1 MTSILPTITVR
12 REGGR
17 GYHIINLSDFD
28 PAVHEVFQPE
38 HTPATAWAEEAA
50 PLATPTGDGIFD
62 DMSDEDLRDFI
73 EQRTGKR
80 PGGRSKR
87 ETLIA
92 KAREV

>member
-1 MTSILPTITVR
+1 MSEIPTICVR

-17 GYHIINLSDFD
+17 GYHIINLSAFD

-38 HTPATAWAEEAA
+38 HTPPTEWAAEA
-50 PLATPTGDGIFD
+50 PVITPAGDGIFD
-62 DMSDEDLRDFI
+62 DMSDEDLKDYV
-73 EQRTGKR
+73 EHRTGKR
-80 PGGRSKR
+80 PGARSKR